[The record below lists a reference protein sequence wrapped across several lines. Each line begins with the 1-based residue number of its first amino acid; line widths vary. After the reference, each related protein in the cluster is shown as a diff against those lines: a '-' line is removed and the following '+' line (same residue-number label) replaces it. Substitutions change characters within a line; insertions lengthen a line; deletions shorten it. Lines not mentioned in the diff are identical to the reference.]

1 MDGERESILE
11 RIHTCGRGTL
21 GLGGGCHSECADD
34 GRMDGEERKEYVQ
47 QGGRS
52 SPTKIG

>member
-1 MDGERESILE
+1 MGKES
-11 RIHTCGRGTL
+11 RFWRGFIHAAGARWAWVEDAIASVL
-21 GLGGGCHSECADD
+21 MD

-52 SPTKIG
+52 PPTKIG